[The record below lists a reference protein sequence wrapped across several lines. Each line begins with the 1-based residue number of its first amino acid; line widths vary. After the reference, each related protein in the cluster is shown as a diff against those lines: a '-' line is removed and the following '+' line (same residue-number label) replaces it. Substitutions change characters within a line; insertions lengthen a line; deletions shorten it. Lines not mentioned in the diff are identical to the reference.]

1 MIIDYEHNAYFIH
14 QNYVVAKTSSPD
26 KKLKSALYLFHFL
39 ISESILVVFK
49 FVLFTSPR
57 YHMISS

>member
-39 ISESILVVFK
+39 ISESILVF
-49 FVLFTSPR
+49 F
-57 YHMISS
+57 